1 MIWFCFWHI
10 TPTFPV
16 FTGENIIVSA
26 ALSHWACP
34 APKFQTFCWSVVK
47 TICIMSGNLTPHQK
61 AHCTLVTKN
70 NPRSLRVRKDNM
82 ESPLLVPATQC
93 EDCVGRLLLVL
104 LMIIITAFSLYF
116 IMFQILKL
124 GLSTLSATWDN
135 SKQQSELTA
144 NDSLRGGEQSVK
156 VKHRAQT
163 GSSKTLLSEFAT
175 SSSFLILL
183 TPILKMAKHLREA
196 LSLWWW

>member
-104 LMIIITAFSLYF
+104 LMIIITAFFFLRLYLF
-116 IMFQILKL
+116 MRD
-124 GLSTLSATWDN
+124 TERE
-135 SKQQSELTA
+135 KQ
-144 NDSLRGGEQSVK
+144 
-156 VKHRAQT
+156 KHRQREKQAPCEKPDVGLDPGAL
-163 GSSKTLLSEFAT
+163 GSHPELKADTQLPSHPGVPKW
-175 SSSFLILL
+175 SF
-183 TPILKMAKHLREA
+183 
-196 LSLWWW
+196 S